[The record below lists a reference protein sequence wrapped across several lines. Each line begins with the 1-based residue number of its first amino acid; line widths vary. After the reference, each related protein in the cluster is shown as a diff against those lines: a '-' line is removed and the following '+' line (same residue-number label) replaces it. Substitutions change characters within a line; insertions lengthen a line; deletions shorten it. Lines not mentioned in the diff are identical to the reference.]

1 MQNKSIISN
10 TTESKIPQLL
20 LRVLGGYLSVAGL
33 FGLITDGASLFVF
46 YRHTRL
52 RSPTNTFIV
61 GLLCTDLAMCLLEI
75 PFVTSIL
82 YTGRLLWKFKLC
94 VLRGELSYFCGLSN
108 MYILAAISLNRYLL
122 ITKPLR
128 FRVMKYKTV
137 TGIVSLTSCYIF
149 GLLWSMVPFSGWTR
163 YEYENVHIG
172 LTCSPAYD
180 STDHIVL
187 SYNIMVFG
195 FCFLFSILQWF
206 TVIIIYSKR

>member
-33 FGLITDGASLFVF
+33 FGLITNGASLFVF

-128 FRVMKYKTV
+128 FKSDEIQNSYLFNATFNNISIM
-137 TGIVSLTSCYIF
+137 
-149 GLLWSMVPFSGWTR
+149 LW
-163 YEYENVHIG
+163 
-172 LTCSPAYD
+172 
-180 STDHIVL
+180 
-187 SYNIMVFG
+187 
-195 FCFLFSILQWF
+195 
-206 TVIIIYSKR
+206 

>member
-1 MQNKSIISN
+1 MISN

-33 FGLITDGASLFVF
+33 FGLITNGASLFVF

-128 FRVMKYKTV
+128 FKSDEIQNSYRYCLINVLLYFRIALEHGTF
-137 TGIVSLTSCYIF
+137 F
-149 GLLWSMVPFSGWTR
+149 GL
-163 YEYENVHIG
+163 
-172 LTCSPAYD
+172 D
-180 STDHIVL
+180 
-187 SYNIMVFG
+187 
-195 FCFLFSILQWF
+195 
-206 TVIIIYSKR
+206 